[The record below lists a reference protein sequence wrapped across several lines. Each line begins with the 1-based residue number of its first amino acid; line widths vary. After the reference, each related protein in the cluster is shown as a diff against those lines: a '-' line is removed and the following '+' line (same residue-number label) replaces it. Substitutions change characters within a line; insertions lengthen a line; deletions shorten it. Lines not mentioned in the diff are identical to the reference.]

1 MDNSERKKKNIY
13 IEAISNTI
21 MNETNLLAT
30 NVGLLREHVFEE
42 QPATS
47 PKTKVYDT

>member
-1 MDNSERKKKNIY
+1 MDNSKEKKN

-30 NVGLLREHVFEE
+30 NVGLLMEHVFKE
-42 QPATS
+42 QLATS